1 MTMKK
6 EPKNTFIKLDVILLT
21 IVLLAGLSFRLYK
34 INAPLADSHS
44 WRQADTAAVA
54 RNFVKDGFDLLHPR
68 NDDLSNK
75 QFGENPKGY
84 HFVEFP
90 LYNATF
96 AALYKVIPALPIEV
110 WGRVVSILF
119 SLIIVAIIYYF
130 GLKENGR
137 ITAVSAAGV
146 YALFPFFVLYSRI
159 VLPEI
164 TALSLT
170 FLSIYCMYRFS
181 EQKSPLREVLF
192 FIASLL
198 FFTLSLLIK
207 PTVAFY
213 GIVLLYLFIK
223 KYSISFVTR
232 ISFYLFFI
240 LSAIPLILWR
250 IYIQQYPEGI
260 PISGWLITSVHT
272 YQGLQNIFFKPAF
285 FRWIFF
291 ERINNLILGGYATFF
306 LLVGAMT
313 KLKTNFLHTILLCA
327 LLYLFT
333 FQGGNV
339 QHDYYQILILPPL
352 AIFVG
357 VGLQYLIQQ
366 QKNFIHPFIKV
377 PIILAVLLFS
387 FAMSYYFVKDKYS
400 YSNDLVKIAEI
411 IQTLTPE
418 NEKIITDRLGDTT
431 LLYLAN
437 RRGSPV
443 LSDELTEKKK
453 KGYKYFVTLN
463 GETIEKT
470 KNQNFAVI
478 FENDKFALFEL

>member
-1 MTMKK
+1 MKK
-6 EPKNTFIKLDVILLT
+6 ESKNTFIKLDAILLTVILL
-21 IVLLAGLSFRLYK
+21 VGLAFRLYK
-34 INAPLADSHS
+34 IDAPLADSHS

-96 AALYKVIPALPIEV
+96 AALYTVAPIIAIEV
-110 WGRVVSILF
+110 WGRIISTLF
-119 SLIIVAIIYYF
+119 SLIIVAVIYYF
-130 GLKENGR
+130 GLRENGR
-137 ITAVSAAGV
+137 LTAVSAAAV

-159 VLPEI
+159 VLPEV
-164 TALSLT
+164 TALSLC
-170 FLSIYCMYRFS
+170 FLSIYCLYRFS
-181 EQKSPLREVLF
+181 EQKTKLREVFF

-207 PTVAFY
+207 PTVVFY
-213 GIVLLYLFIK
+213 GVVLLYLFIK
-223 KYSISFVTR
+223 KYRISFLTH
-232 ISFYLFFI
+232 ISFYLFFL
-240 LSAIPLILWR
+240 LSGIPLVLWR
-250 IYIQQYPEGI
+250 MYIQQYPEGI

-272 YQGLQNIFFKPAF
+272 YEGLRNIFFKPAF

-313 KLKTNFLHTILLCA
+313 KLKTNFLHTILFSA

-339 QHDYYQILILPPL
+339 QHDYYQILILPAL
-352 AIFVG
+352 AIFIGVG
-357 VGLQYLIQQ
+357 VQYLIQQ

-377 PIILAVLLFS
+377 PVILAVLLFS

-400 YSNDLVKIAEI
+400 YSSDLVKIAEI
-411 IQTLTPE
+411 VQTLTPE

-443 LSDELTEKKK
+443 LSDELAALKK

-463 GETIEKT
+463 TETIEKT
-470 KNQNFAVI
+470 KNQNFTVI